1 MKAEK
6 LVNGI
11 AAIALAAGLAAC
23 GSSSD
28 DGKKET
34 QVAAKVDGA
43 EITVHQ
49 LNFALTR
56 AGAVSEAQAKQAQ
69 KKLLGVLVEQELLL
83 KKAVEQ
89 KLDRDPQV
97 IQAIDAS
104 RRQLLSQAYMDK
116 ILQQASKPTANDV
129 DEYYAKHPELF
140 EKRRIYRLQEMQ
152 VAATPENFEAVKGQV
167 AQSKSLE
174 ELAAWLKSKNIQYTG
189 KAGVKAAEEL
199 PMALVTQFNQMK
211 DGQLLGIRGNNA
223 MQVIQLVASQEQ
235 SVTKAQATPAI
246 QRFLFNL
253 KRNELAQAELKK
265 LRDAAK
271 IEYVG
276 AFADAAPAA
285 KDAAPATAP
294 AKPDADFLEKG
305 LSGLK

>member
-28 DGKKET
+28 AKKET

-49 LNFALTR
+49 LNFALSR
-56 AGAVSEAQAKQAQ
+56 AGSVGEAQAKQAQ
-69 KKLLGVLVEQELLL
+69 KQLLGALVEQELLL

-97 IQAIDAS
+97 IQAIDVS
-104 RRQLLSQAYMDK
+104 RRQLLSQAYMDR

-140 EKRRIYRLQEMQ
+140 EKRHIYRLQEMQ
-152 VAATPENFEAVKGQV
+152 VAATPENVEAVKGQV

-174 ELAAWLKSKNIQYTG
+174 ELAAWLKSRNIPYTG

-235 SVTKAQATPAI
+235 PVTKAQATPAI
-246 QRFLFNL
+246 QRFLFNQ

-285 KDAAPATAP
+285 KAATPAAAP